1 MSRVTSKN
9 LFNFKPSGVIDH
21 DVLEFEAKMN
31 EAHPG
36 VASALQDKFNE
47 LSIKD
52 DEASNKEFVDT
63 LRGMMAGQMAMLGAN
78 PLFVKA
84 GEKTVETEF
93 KVPTTHD
100 GEYDV
105 VVKVYTPKVL
115 QGKKNN
121 AAFLYAHGGGA
132 VGGTAEENKTYL
144 DFMAILGNIVVFNVD
159 YRLAPETKCPNN
171 VKDFYEAIKYVS
183 KNAEALGIDS
193 SKIAIAGDSGGGYI
207 CLGAEVLLAQNN
219 ETDLVKLAIPGIPM
233 TDDYSFSDPAPMT
246 KEERD
251 SHIMQRKIW
260 KLIASDMDEQKQDPL
275 LFPGKASTELLQKFP
290 ATIIWEA
297 EFDMYIT
304 EATRMAFK
312 LRAAGRLL
320 EFVVIPGS
328 KHGSY
333 IMPVGKCF
341 KVHQDAFKLAIE
353 EYLHK

>member
-1 MSRVTSKN
+1 MSRVKSKN
-9 LFNFKPSGVIDH
+9 LFNFEPSGAID
-21 DVLEFEAKMN
+21 DDILAFEAKI
-31 EAHPG
+31 EEQHPG
-36 VASALQDKFNE
+36 IQATFAAKFKE
-47 LSIKD
+47 LSMKD
-52 DEASNKEFVDT
+52 DEASNKEFVET
-63 LRGMMAGQMAMLGAN
+63 LRGMMNGQMAVLGAS
-78 PLFVKA
+78 PVFVAA
-84 GEKTVETEF
+84 GEKTVETEL

-105 VVKVYTPKVL
+105 VVQVITPKVL

-121 AAFLYAHGGGA
+121 AAFVYAHGGGA
-132 VGGTAEENKTYL
+132 VGGTANQVKTCL
-144 DFMAILGNIVVFNVD
+144 DYMADEGNIVVFNVE

-183 KNAEALGIDS
+183 NNAEALGIDA

-207 CLGAEVLLAQNN
+207 CFGAEVLLAQNN

-233 TDDYSFSDPAPMT
+233 TDDYHFSDPAPMT
-246 KEERD
+246 KEEREMCY
-251 SHIMQRKIW
+251 MQRKIW
-260 KLIASDMDEQKQDPL
+260 KLIAADMEKQKQDPL
-275 LFPGKASTELLQKFP
+275 LFPGKASNDLLKKFP
-290 ATIIWEA
+290 PTIIWEA

-333 IMPVGKCF
+333 IMPGIKCF
-341 KVHQDAFKLAIE
+341 KVHHDAFKLAIE